1 MKVVEASRYP
11 STIRSI
17 GGETPPLVL
26 MSQMLK
32 SPIGRL
38 RLIGML
44 EGASFILLLGVAMP
58 LKYLAGKPEAVSV
71 VGMAHGILFTLFCLA
86 LLQAMN
92 AHDWSIRKA
101 LRPFLAALLPFGPF
115 LIDRELRAEEA
126 KQG

>member
-1 MKVVEASRYP
+1 
-11 STIRSI
+11 
-17 GGETPPLVL
+17 
-26 MSQMLK
+26 MLK

-44 EGASFILLLGVAMP
+44 EGISFILLLGIAMP

-92 AHDWSIRKA
+92 AEDWTVRKA
-101 LRPFLAALLPFGPF
+101 LKPFLAALLPFGPF

-126 KQG
+126 RRG